1 MYRGKYSA
9 MIGLT
14 KPIACIFILGTYKKT
29 SFPTNHSAVFAPVHQ
44 TTDFR
49 QTTV

>member
-9 MIGLT
+9 VISKK
-14 KPIACIFILGTYKKT
+14 KPIACILIPGAYKKANY
-29 SFPTNHSAVFAPVHQ
+29 PTNHSAVFAPVYQ
-44 TTDFR
+44 TTDCR